1 MPEMLNGAVYGTDPM
16 PPTFCPPISNGGG
29 PSATNAVVAVVGVS
43 SRSTSSK
50 TAPIA
55 ASNSKRRRSER
66 MQLLGVD
73 AVDRLQTGTR
83 HRA

>member
-1 MPEMLNGAVYGTDPM
+1 MPEMLNGAVYGTEPI

-43 SRSTSSK
+43 NRSTWSN

-55 ASNSKRRRSER
+55 ASSSKRRRSER
-66 MQLLGVD
+66 MSCSELMRVD
-73 AVDRLQTGTR
+73 VPASR
-83 HRA
+83 RATPA